1 MSTVLVT
8 GASGFIGPHMARSLT
23 ERGDRV
29 RALVRATS
37 VVQPLV
43 DLGVELVRGDLFCVD
58 DLARAATGCDVV
70 YHLAG
75 CITPMR
81 REDQMRIN
89 REGAAAIARAC
100 AAQPKPPVLV
110 LVSSVAAAGPA
121 RHGRLRTEADRPA
134 PLSNYGRSKRAGELA
149 VAPYANRVPITVVRP
164 GVVFGPRDKLLLPA
178 FRAVDRFG
186 VHVVPGFTSPPLS
199 LVYVDDLVE
208 LLIRAAECGK
218 RLAPNGPRRRFARDG
233 VAGDR
238 VARDGVAGDGVAGD
252 RVAGD
257 RVAGNR
263 FVDHGFRGNG
273 EAARLRAQGCYFAC
287 ADEYPDYAELGRM
300 IARSLGRRHML
311 VFPVTAPLPWL
322 VGGAAE
328 LISRLR
334 GVPQP
339 LNVDKMREALA
350 PSWACSAE
358 SARHDLDFTP
368 PQPLAVRLDQTA
380 AWYRDHGWL

>member
-8 GASGFIGPHMARSLT
+8 GASGFIGPHMARALV

-29 RALVRATS
+29 RALVRSTS
-37 VVQPLV
+37 IVEPLV
-43 DLGVELVRGDLFCVD
+43 ELGVELVRGELLCAD
-58 DLARAATGCDVV
+58 DLVRAIDGCDVV

-75 CITPMR
+75 SITALR
-81 REDQMRIN
+81 GEDQMRIN

-110 LVSSVAAAGPA
+110 MVSSVAAAGPA
-121 RHGRLRTEADRPA
+121 RQGRLRTEADRPA

-149 VAPYANRVPITVVRP
+149 VAPYSGRVPITVVRP

-178 FRAVDRFG
+178 FQAVDRFG
-186 VHVVPGFTSPPLS
+186 VHVVPGFASPPLS

-218 RLAPNGPRRRFARDG
+218 RLAPNGPRRQFARD
-233 VAGDR
+233 R
-238 VARDGVAGDGVAGD
+238 VAGD

-257 RVAGNR
+257 RVAGERVAGDR
-263 FVDHGFRGNG
+263 FVDYGFRGNG

-300 IARSLGRRHML
+300 IARSLGRRHVL

-322 VGGAAE
+322 VAGAAE

-380 AWYRDHGWL
+380 AWYREHGWL

>member
-1 MSTVLVT
+1 
-8 GASGFIGPHMARSLT
+8 
-23 ERGDRV
+23 
-29 RALVRATS
+29 
-37 VVQPLV
+37 
-43 DLGVELVRGDLFCVD
+43 
-58 DLARAATGCDVV
+58 
-70 YHLAG
+70 
-75 CITPMR
+75 
-81 REDQMRIN
+81 
-89 REGAAAIARAC
+89 
-100 AAQPKPPVLV
+100 
-110 LVSSVAAAGPA
+110 
-121 RHGRLRTEADRPA
+121 
-134 PLSNYGRSKRAGELA
+134 
-149 VAPYANRVPITVVRP
+149 
-164 GVVFGPRDKLLLPA
+164 
-178 FRAVDRFG
+178 
-186 VHVVPGFTSPPLS
+186 
-199 LVYVDDLVE
+199 LVE

-238 VARDGVAGDGVAGD
+238 VA
-252 RVAGD
+252 GD

-273 EAARLRAQGCYFAC
+273 EAARLRSQGCYFAC

-350 PSWACSAE
+350 PSWACSTE